1 MKAKLTT
8 FIVLLFLFL
17 FFPTLLFSQEFKWE
31 TKLDFFF
38 DNTEFA
44 ESKLTRDQTMAGV
57 RLSQE
62 IGWKF
67 DEKNYIMGGV
77 DALKSLGGEDFI
89 NNFNILA
96 YYQLKDENTLLKVG
110 AFHRGDLLD
119 DYSTL
124 FFQDSVAFYKPTMEG
139 IYFQKGDNGQFVKL
153 WLDWT
158 GLQSVET
165 RESFFLGASAY
176 KEFGK
181 YLFADLQSYM
191 FHYAT
196 TRPKQLDMSVADNLL
211 GQLSLGVKYSNKR
224 GLDKLKISAGVLAGY
239 ERDRRLPDDY
249 KTPLG
254 LVVRGDVEYKAFG
267 MENLL
272 YLGQKRMNYYED
284 FGNQMYWGTP
294 FLRAGNYY
302 QNKLYWNFLDNP
314 NVKGQLAA
322 KTHVAE
328 GNVYFEQ
335 MLTLSAKINNFTPKT
350 PKRQESI
357 WEWFFPKEEER
368 RGRSFE
374 L

>member
-1 MKAKLTT
+1 MKTKLS
-8 FIVLLFLFL
+8 IVTVWFFL

-44 ESKLTRDQTMAGV
+44 KSKLTHDQTMAGV
-57 RLSQE
+57 RLTQE
-62 IGWKF
+62 VGWMF

-77 DALKSLGGEDFI
+77 DALKSLVGDDFI
-89 NNFNILA
+89 NDFNFLA

-110 AFHRGDLLD
+110 AFQRSNLLD

-139 IYFQKGDNGQFVKL
+139 IYFQKGDNRQFVKL

-158 GLQSVET
+158 GLQSIDV

-181 YLFADLQSYM
+181 YIFADFQSYM

-196 TRPKQLDMSVADNLL
+196 TRPSLPNMSVADNLL
-211 GQLSLGVKYSNKR
+211 GQLSVGFQYSNKK
-224 GLDKLKISAGVLAGY
+224 GLDKLQFSAGVLAGY
-239 ERDRRLPDDY
+239 ERDRRAMDDY

-254 LVVRGDVEYKAFG
+254 MVASGDVEYKAFG

-272 YLGQKRMNYYED
+272 YLGQKRMSYYED
-284 FGNQMYWGTP
+284 FGNQMYWATP
-294 FLRAGNYY
+294 FLRGGNYF
-302 QNKLYWNFLDNP
+302 QNKLYWNFIDNQ
-314 NVKGQLAA
+314 NVKAQLAA

-335 MLTLSAKINNFTPKT
+335 MLTLTAKINNYTPKT
-350 PKRQESI
+350 KRRESL
-357 WEWFFPKEEER
+357 WEWVFPKGER
-368 RGRSFE
+368 KGRRIE
-374 L
+374 M

>member
-1 MKAKLTT
+1 MKTKLSIIT
-8 FIVLLFLFL
+8 VFL
-17 FFPTLLFSQEFKWE
+17 FFPTLLFSQEFKWN
-31 TKLDFFF
+31 TGIFFFF

-44 ESKLTRDQTMAGV
+44 KSKLTQDQTMAGV

-62 IGWKF
+62 VGWMF

-77 DALKSLGGEDFI
+77 DALKCLGGDDFI
-89 NNFNILA
+89 NNFHFLA
-96 YYQLKDENTLLKVG
+96 YYQLKDKNTLLKVG

-124 FFQDSVAFYKPTMEG
+124 FFQDSIVFYKPTMEG
-139 IYFQKGDNGQFVKL
+139 VYFQKGDKQQFVKL

-158 GLQSVET
+158 GLQSAEV
-165 RESFFLGASAY
+165 RESFFLGASTY

-181 YLFADLQSYM
+181 YIFADFQSYM

-196 TRPKQLDMSVADNLL
+196 TRPSLPNMSVADNLL
-211 GQLSLGVKYSNKR
+211 GQLSLGVKHSNKN
-224 GLDKLKISAGVLAGY
+224 GLDKLRFSAGVLAGY
-239 ERDRRLPDDY
+239 ERDRRIMDDY
-249 KTPLG
+249 KIPFG
-254 LVVRGDVEYKAFG
+254 MVIRGDVECKSFG

-272 YLGQKRMNYYED
+272 YLGQKRMEFYDD

-294 FLRAGNYY
+294 FLRGGNYF
-302 QNKLYWNFLDNP
+302 QNKLYWNFLDNQY
-314 NVKGQLAA
+314 VKGQLAA

-335 MLTLSAKINNFTPKT
+335 MLTVSAHINNFTPKK
-350 PKRQESI
+350 PKRQESL
-357 WEWFFPKEEER
+357 WEWFFPKEER